1 MPATT
6 NGKPPVLVVVQLGG
20 GNDFMNTLIP
30 YGSNVYYD
38 SRPKVNIAQ
47 EDVLPMNDMYGWH
60 PMLGPLRD
68 MFDAGDVAVIQGIGY
83 PNSSRSHFRAQDIWH
98 TCEPDKISTEG
109 WLGKVI
115 RELDPNGD
123 NPLTGVNFGRGLS
136 RSLALSGVPVTS
148 VGSLDN
154 YGLMTGLSDQQERV
168 QALTTFKD
176 MYSQAIG
183 TGPVMDYLA
192 QTGLDVLR
200 GAEELK
206 KAPQLYKSNVEYADN
221 PIAQSLRDAARVHLA
236 GLGARILYTQQGGY
250 DVHANENPTQPKLL
264 GDLSGAIRDFWDDL
278 RQHDAA
284 ENVIMMVWTEFGR
297 RIKDNG
303 AGTDHGSGGGAFL
316 IGDRVNGGLYSEYPS
331 IDPSQW
337 LNGED
342 MVHTYDYRGYYSTIL
357 EQWMK
362 VEAKPVV
369 NGSYEQLQ
377 GIFN

>member
-1 MPATT
+1 MRSILLASIVPA
-6 NGKPPVLVVVQLGG
+6 GIE
-20 GNDFMNTLIP
+20 TLFFL
-30 YGSNVYYD
+30 
-38 SRPKVNIAQ
+38 IA
-47 EDVLPMNDMYGWH
+47 
-60 PMLGPLRD
+60 
-68 MFDAGDVAVIQGIGY
+68 A
-83 PNSSRSHFRAQDIWH
+83 
-98 TCEPDKISTEG
+98 STS
-109 WLGKVI
+109 
-115 RELDPNGD
+115 
-123 NPLTGVNFGRGLS
+123 LTS

-303 AGTDHGSGGGAFL
+303 SGTDHGSGGGAFL